1 MDVKNSKC
9 RFLAHLGVQHVTNK
23 QRAAPLTFLP
33 CTVDTHAYPVVDGAY
48 VAVVL
53 KVWKKCILFS
63 NYPLSSTPPSARWS
77 LRGKPAMLV
86 PPAMPPTGMP
96 PAFAQGGIAGGPT
109 TPPG

>member
-1 MDVKNSKC
+1 MGCTLAIGGQSALHFEMPKIPKC

-53 KVWKKCILFS
+53 KVWKKCLK
-63 NYPLSSTPPSARWS
+63 LMGTSSITREPD
-77 LRGKPAMLV
+77 
-86 PPAMPPTGMP
+86 
-96 PAFAQGGIAGGPT
+96 I
-109 TPPG
+109 